1 LTIAPPHGRI
11 HGSEAREATNRTARD
26 RQPFTRPFYRT
37 MSPKRLS
44 IIGVGLLGGSIG
56 LAVKSAAI
64 GCRVVGYGH
73 RRSTLDKALASGAI
87 DEAAATPADAVS
99 GADLVILCTPVG
111 LFRQNLTDIA
121 PALAKGAIVTDVG
134 STKRAVVEA
143 AREILPEHVHFVGS
157 HPMAGSEKRG
167 VEFARAD
174 LFRGA
179 RCILTPGP
187 STDADALE
195 AVDRFWQA
203 LGMSTTTL
211 SPEDHDRLVCEI
223 SHLPHALA
231 ASLVTM
237 QVDAALPLAGKGFL
251 DATRIAGGDGA
262 LWRDIF
268 LDNRD
273 NLAAAI
279 KDFRGTLDEFL
290 KLLDPARADD
300 LAKWL
305 DAAAARRA
313 ALLAEKLKEM
323 NPD

>member
-1 LTIAPPHGRI
+1 MYGPLP
-11 HGSEAREATNRTARD
+11 
-26 RQPFTRPFYRT
+26 QPFARPFYRT
-37 MSPKRLS
+37 MTPKRLS

-64 GCRVVGYGH
+64 SCDLVGYGH
-73 RRSTLDKALASGAI
+73 RRSTLDQALASGAI
-87 DEAAATPADAVS
+87 DEAAGSLTDAIK
-99 GADLVILCTPVG
+99 GADLVVLCTPVG
-111 LFRQNLTDIA
+111 LFRQILTDIA
-121 PALAKGAIVTDVG
+121 PMLEKGALVTDVG
-134 STKRAVVEA
+134 STKRSVVRDA
-143 AREILPEHVHFVGS
+143 AELLPKHARFVGS

-174 LFRGA
+174 LFTGA
-179 RCILTPGP
+179 RCILTPDA
-187 STDADALE
+187 STDTNALASIDA
-195 AVDRFWQA
+195 FWRG
-203 LGMSTTTL
+203 LGMTITTL
-211 SPEDHDRLVCEI
+211 SPDEHDRLVSDI

-237 QVDAALPLAGKGFL
+237 QNEAALQLAGKGFL
-251 DATRIAGGDGA
+251 DATRIAGGDGG

-273 NLAAAI
+273 HLAASMSR
-279 KDFRGTLDEFL
+279 FRDTLDTFIRLVDSKDGAE
-290 KLLDPARADD
+290 

-305 DAAAARRA
+305 DQAAARRE